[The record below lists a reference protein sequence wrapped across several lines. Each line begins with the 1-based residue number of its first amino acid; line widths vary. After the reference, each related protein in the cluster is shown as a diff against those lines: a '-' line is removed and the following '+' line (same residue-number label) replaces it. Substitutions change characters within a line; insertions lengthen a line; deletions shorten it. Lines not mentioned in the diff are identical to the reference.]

1 MTNNNRHQISGEIM
15 IEIARSFLILFLL
28 FLAVP
33 INAHAGN
40 WYEGGTLHKKTANE
54 WHRASYRD
62 RLATCADFISNVS
75 TEATLDKLFINNMRL
90 LKERSIS
97 LEICITKATDD
108 PKLMTMKLSEVAV
121 ACVVLLNYNQ

>member
-1 MTNNNRHQISGEIM
+1 M
-15 IEIARSFLILFLL
+15 IEIARLFLVLFLILV
-28 FLAVP
+28 AVP
-33 INAHAGN
+33 INAHAEK
-40 WYEGGTLHKKTANE
+40 WYEGGTLHSKTANE

-75 TEATLDKLFINNMRL
+75 SDATLDILFTNSMRL
-90 LKERSIS
+90 LKERSVS
-97 LEICITKATDD
+97 LERCITKATDD